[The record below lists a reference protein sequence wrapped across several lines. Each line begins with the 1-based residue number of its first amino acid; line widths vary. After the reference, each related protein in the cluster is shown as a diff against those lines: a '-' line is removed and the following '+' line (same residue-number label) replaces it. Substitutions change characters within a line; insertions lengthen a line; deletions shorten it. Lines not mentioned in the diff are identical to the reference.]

1 MKRPLLLS
9 VILHARVGE
18 GEGFQAQ
25 HKSRRSSRMARNGV
39 SGRADSGS
47 GCWGAAE
54 EGIGCSSA
62 VSRGKGQISG
72 MDAGA
77 ALRGSVEEEHK
88 DVAAAAGQKRLKLAN
103 PAVGS

>member
-1 MKRPLLLS
+1 MT
-9 VILHARVGE
+9 
-18 GEGFQAQ
+18 
-25 HKSRRSSRMARNGV
+25 RNGV

-47 GCWGAAE
+47 GRWGAAK

-77 ALRGSVEEEHK
+77 ATGGSVEGKQK
-88 DVAAAAGQKRLKLAN
+88 DVAAAAGKKRLKLAN
-103 PAVGS
+103 PALGS